1 LNITSDADEDC
12 GELMRTTQLF
22 RSEFWHLGTLLWAE
36 KLISAIKSETRNR
49 RRVAKVKPLLLD
61 KLDD

>member
-1 LNITSDADEDC
+1 
-12 GELMRTTQLF
+12 MRTTQLF

-49 RRVAKVKPLLLD
+49 RRVAKVKPMLLD